1 MKYTTT
7 IRTIITNHVAPF
19 AGAWIEIAIDRSSSP
34 TGASLPSRERGLKY
48 IGKGDK
54 SHEELVAPFAGAWIE
69 IFAYNVGNIDQLVAP
84 FAGAWIEIMM
94 KGTNGIPQLRRSL
107 RGSVD

>member
-1 MKYTTT
+1 M
-7 IRTIITNHVAPF
+7 
-19 AGAWIEIAIDRSSSP
+19 
-34 TGASLPSRERGLKY
+34 KY

>member
-69 IFAYNVGNIDQLVAP
+69 IILLLPGQDILNVAP
-84 FAGAWIEIMM
+84 FAGAWIEIY
-94 KGTNGIPQLRRSL
+94 
-107 RGSVD
+107 